1 MASNNYAPATFA
13 EKARFFFWP
22 IFGKEHKKFLPMTIM
37 ISLILFDYTVVRNIK
52 DALVVHATG
61 GAEILTFLK
70 VWVVL
75 PMAFIFFLVFAK
87 LSNVFSKQQIFYGTI
102 TFFLG
107 FFALFAYVLYPNQQ
121 IVHPITSATW
131 LTEHLP
137 AQFKNFIDMYR
148 FWSFSLFYAMAEL
161 WGSMVAA
168 LLFWQFANNIVQ
180 VSEAKRFYA
189 HFYLL
194 ANLAT
199 AFSGLVSKYFSNL
212 GKSITNE
219 TARYG
224 YSLNYLVL
232 IAILCGIC
240 VMMLYY
246 YMDKQVVTDP
256 ELVPAINPAKK
267 KSKPKLSMLE
277 SINFIIHSKYLGLIA
292 ILVVSY
298 GITINLVEVAW
309 KHQIHVA
316 FPNKNDYNAYMGMVS
331 FYSGLATFVVIL
343 IGGYLVRL
351 LGWKAGAL
359 ATPIILGITGLGF
372 FCFMLFSDS
381 VTPLAAMLGTT
392 SILLTVMVGT
402 IQNIM
407 SKSTKYAL
415 FDPTKEMTY
424 IPLDEE
430 SKAKGKAAVDVVGS
444 RFGKAGGALMQ
455 QAMFIFIGPVTVIAP
470 YSAIILAVFI
480 IVWIVA
486 VLKLYKLFV
495 DKGGN

>member
-1 MASNNYAPATFA
+1 
-13 EKARFFFWP
+13 
-22 IFGKEHKKFLPMTIM
+22 
-37 ISLILFDYTVVRNIK
+37 
-52 DALVVHATG
+52 
-61 GAEILTFLK
+61 
-70 VWVVL
+70 
-75 PMAFIFFLVFAK
+75 
-87 LSNVFSKQQIFYGTI
+87 
-102 TFFLG
+102 
-107 FFALFAYVLYPNQQ
+107 
-121 IVHPITSATW
+121 
-131 LTEHLP
+131 
-137 AQFKNFIDMYR
+137 
-148 FWSFSLFYAMAEL
+148 
-161 WGSMVAA
+161 
-168 LLFWQFANNIVQ
+168 
-180 VSEAKRFYA
+180 
-189 HFYLL
+189 
-194 ANLAT
+194 
-199 AFSGLVSKYFSNL
+199 
-212 GKSITNE
+212 
-219 TARYG
+219 
-224 YSLNYLVL
+224 
-232 IAILCGIC
+232 
-240 VMMLYY
+240 
-246 YMDKQVVTDP
+246 MDKQVVTDP
-256 ELVPAINPAKK
+256 ELVPVINTAKK

-277 SINFIIHSKYLGLIA
+277 SINFIFHSKYLGLIA

-381 VTPLAAMLGTT
+381 VTPLAATLGTT

-455 QAMFIFIGPVTVIAP
+455 QAMFIFIGPVAVIAP

-495 DKGGN
+495 VQGGD